1 MYYARTEKSLILS
14 ARCVCNNLVAS
25 LSKQVVT
32 LFGYFTHL
40 LLASCRQTCSNLF
53 RASDIRLVG
62 TTCNK
67 SNEVVNITYHV
78 ANNLFH
84 ICGTTGN
91 KQWESFLISTWW
103 TDLLQLACRSVTTFA
118 FSRVHVPEIKRAL
131 RIHIAMILHQSNDR
145 ESTRCVTSYNIF
157 LCFLYVHIY
166 VFK

>member
-67 SNEVVNITYHV
+67 SNEVVNITYM
-78 ANNLFH
+78 LL
-84 ICGTTGN
+84 TTCSDWYRLDG
-91 KQWESFLISTWW
+91 FLCIENPRDVS
-103 TDLLQLACRSVTTFA
+103 LNII
-118 FSRVHVPEIKRAL
+118 FS
-131 RIHIAMILHQSNDR
+131 
-145 ESTRCVTSYNIF
+145 
-157 LCFLYVHIY
+157 CFLYVHIY
-166 VFK
+166 VFKYIFIMTYCDVEKCMMNCRNI